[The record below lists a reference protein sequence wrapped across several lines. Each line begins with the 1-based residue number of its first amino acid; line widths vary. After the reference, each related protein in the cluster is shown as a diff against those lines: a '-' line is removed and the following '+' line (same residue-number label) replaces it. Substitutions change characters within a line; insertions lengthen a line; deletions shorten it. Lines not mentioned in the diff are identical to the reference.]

1 MDAVENT
8 NCNQEK
14 ELIRIDFVKT
24 ERKEF
29 LKAKKGIELQALKAD
44 IMIGKNKNHIKHLDN
59 YLHLYAPIKTQNQ
72 VNTTL
77 RHTFSTKER
86 QRLDVYEQEMIMD
99 LYVRLL
105 KDEGKASVV
114 QSMRAIHEKA
124 VIEGQLLQEL

>member
-1 MDAVENT
+1 MDAVELT
-8 NCNQEK
+8 NCEQEK

-44 IMIGKNKNHIKHLDN
+44 IMIGKNKNHIQHLDN
-59 YLHLYAPIKTQNQ
+59 YLHLYSPIMMQNQ

-77 RHTFSTKER
+77 RNTLSTKER
-86 QRLDVYEQEMIMD
+86 QRLDVFEQEINMD
-99 LYVRLL
+99 LFVKLL

-114 QSMRAIHEKA
+114 
-124 VIEGQLLQEL
+124 